1 MVRAS
6 GFAFFSLQRL
16 AMIQQSSSQ
25 AGGASASGNEEIVTS
40 VGDATNQLVEKLQT
54 WLTDFI
60 ELLPSLAIALVVVA
74 LSFIVARFVRRGT
87 RTLMGRASSYVHVN
101 SLVATIARLAV
112 IVGGVLIALSLV
124 GLGELAVAAAGAA
137 GIVGLALG
145 FAFQDIAANFISG
158 FMLAIRRPFCEGD
171 ILETG
176 DHTGIVEEIN
186 LRTTI
191 VDSFQGQ
198 RVIIPNKDVLG
209 NPMINYSERGMRR
222 IDLSC
227 GVAYGDDLEKAKQ
240 VALETV
246 ENIEY
251 REESKD
257 VDLYYNEFG
266 GSSVNFVVRFWVE
279 FNKQTDYL
287 HAQSDAMMR
296 LKKAYD
302 DTDITIPFPIRTLD
316 FGVVGGEKLN
326 EVLPR
331 SMYRENGEP
340 SADAS
345 PEAEQAQSS

>member
-1 MVRAS
+1 MVLQSSTQSGNAS
-6 GFAFFSLQRL
+6 G
-16 AMIQQSSSQ
+16 SS
-25 AGGASASGNEEIVTS
+25 EEVVTS
-40 VGDATNQLVEKLQT
+40 IGDASQLLVENLQS
-54 WLTDFI
+54 WLAGLI
-60 ELLPSLAIALVVVA
+60 ELLPKLGLALVVI
-74 LSFIVARFVRRGT
+74 LLTFLVARLVRRGV
-87 RTLMGRASSYVHVN
+87 RNVMRRVSEYEHVN
-101 SLVATIARLAV
+101 NLVATIARVGL
-112 IVGGVLIALSLV
+112 IVGGLFIALTIIE
-124 GLGELAVAAAGAA
+124 LGEVVAALLAGVGVA
-137 GIVGLALG
+137 GLALG

-158 FMLAIRRPFCEGD
+158 FILAIRRPFREGD

-176 DHTGIVEEIN
+176 DHIGIVEEIN

-191 VDSFQGQ
+191 IDSFQGQ
-198 RVIIPNKDVLG
+198 RVIIPNQDVLG
-209 NPMINYSERGMRR
+209 HPMINYSERGMRR

-251 REESKD
+251 REESKG

-266 GSSVNFVVRFWVE
+266 DSSVNFVVRFWVE
-279 FNKQTDYL
+279 FTKQTDYL
-287 HAQSDAMMR
+287 RAQSDSIMR

-302 DTDITIPFPIRTLD
+302 DTDLTIPFPIRTLD

-331 SMYRENGEP
+331 SMYRENGDPE
-340 SADAS
+340 ADAS